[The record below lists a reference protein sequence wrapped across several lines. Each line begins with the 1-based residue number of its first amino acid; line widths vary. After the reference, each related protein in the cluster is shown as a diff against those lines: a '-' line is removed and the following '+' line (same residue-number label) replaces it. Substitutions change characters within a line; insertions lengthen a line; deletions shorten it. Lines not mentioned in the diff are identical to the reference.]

1 VCKPKLVRHLHDDM
15 GLELEAV
22 DLVLRY
28 RNQIRSMQWR
38 LADMEQRIRQ
48 KEQAHQ
54 VEILAL
60 SRRLAQI

>member
-1 VCKPKLVRHLHDDM
+1 M